1 MQEMTK
7 RLEALRILLARLMG
21 EAPPQALKAQVEPVV
36 DLDPRQRRLS
46 VLQAM
51 LERL

>member
-1 MQEMTK
+1 MTK
-7 RLEALRILLARLMG
+7 RLEALRILLARLRG
-21 EAPPQALKAQVEPVV
+21 EAPPSEVNAKVEPVV
-36 DLDPRQRRLS
+36 DLNPRQRRLS